1 MIGGRERP
9 VSGPL
14 ILIVRR
20 QSIRVEHLVRLADW
34 PVTGKLSLILTRSLT
49 GPLAR
54 TLALLPAAPRA
65 AAPELL
71 SPKLS
76 DLLTYLLLEPRI

>member
-1 MIGGRERP
+1 MPQR
-9 VSGPL
+9 
-14 ILIVRR
+14 
-20 QSIRVEHLVRLADW
+20 IRVEYWIRLVGW
-34 PVTGKLSLILTRSLT
+34 PLTRMLFMTLTRSLT

-54 TLALLPAAPRA
+54 SLAAFLDRPRA
-65 AAPELL
+65 AAPLTEFL